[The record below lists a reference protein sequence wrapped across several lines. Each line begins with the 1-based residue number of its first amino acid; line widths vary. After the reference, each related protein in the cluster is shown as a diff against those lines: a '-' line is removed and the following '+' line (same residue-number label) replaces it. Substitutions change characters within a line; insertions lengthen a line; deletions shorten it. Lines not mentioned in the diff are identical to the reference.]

1 MNNMKYLLTL
11 VLCFCFSIAFA
22 QTRITGHVWSKGE
35 GAIVMANVI
44 EKDANNRNVSATQTD
59 ANGNF
64 SLAIKNPNN
73 RLQVSYIGYVTK
85 VTTIGAQ
92 RSFRIE
98 LVDKSTLK
106 EAVITSTRRVKS
118 NGLTIPEREISVA
131 KQTLNMDDMEGL
143 SFETAGEA
151 LQGQIAG
158 LDIVAN
164 SGNLGAGTSMRLRG
178 VSSINGSQEPL
189 IVVNGY
195 IMEDYNK
202 SDLDLSNLENQEQFA
217 TLLQVSPEDIQSINV
232 LKDAAATAIWGS
244 RGSNGVIIASM
255 ARGSLKA

>member
-1 MNNMKYLLTL
+1 M
-11 VLCFCFSIAFA
+11 
-22 QTRITGHVWSKGE
+22 Q
-35 GAIVMANVI
+35 
-44 EKDANNRNVSATQTD
+44 
-59 ANGNF
+59 
-64 SLAIKNPNN
+64 
-73 RLQVSYIGYVTK
+73 
-85 VTTIGAQ
+85 Q

-164 SGNLGAGTSMRLRG
+164 SGNLGAGT
-178 VSSINGSQEPL
+178 VHAFC
-189 IVVNGY
+189 VVY
-195 IMEDYNK
+195 
-202 SDLDLSNLENQEQFA
+202 
-217 TLLQVSPEDIQSINV
+217 LQLTV
-232 LKDAAATAIWGS
+232 LKN
-244 RGSNGVIIASM
+244 R
-255 ARGSLKA
+255 